1 MEIES
6 QREDRVLLL
15 TVNAERIDAASAVQF
30 KDQFREAVLPHPGRV
45 LIDLRNV
52 GFIDSSGLGA
62 LVAARKIVSDR
73 ALELAN
79 LSEIVSRVFRLTR
92 MEQVFTIHED
102 LRAGLKKSGAA
113 PSPEDV

>member
-30 KDQFREAVLPHPGRV
+30 KDQFREAVLPHSGRI
-45 LIDLRNV
+45 LIDLSNV

-62 LVAARKIVSDR
+62 LVAARKIVSGR
-73 ALELAN
+73 TLELAN
-79 LSEIVSRVFRLTR
+79 LSEVVSRVFRLTR
-92 MEQVFTIHED
+92 MEQVFTIHDD
-102 LRAGLKKSGAA
+102 LRAALQKPGAE